1 MSCDPPAYFSHFD
14 KKRQRPFG
22 AVVDNTGKISR
33 QFGDIGVT
41 PTTFLMARRG
51 TFVRRYDG
59 PPDFAALHAPIEDP
73 LALP

>member
-1 MSCDPPAYFSHFD
+1 MSCDSPAYVCHFD

-33 QFGDIGVT
+33 QVGDIGVT
-41 PTTFLMARRG
+41 PTTFAMARRG
-51 TFVRRYDG
+51 TVVKRYDG
-59 PPDFAALHAPIEDP
+59 PPDLAALHAPIEDL